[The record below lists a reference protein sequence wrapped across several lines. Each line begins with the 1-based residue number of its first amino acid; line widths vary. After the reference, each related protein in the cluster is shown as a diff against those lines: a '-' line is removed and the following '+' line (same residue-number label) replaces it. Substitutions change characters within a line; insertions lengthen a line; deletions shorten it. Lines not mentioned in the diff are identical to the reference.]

1 MIEMEHYCLCY
12 DTDSVADCGSSG
24 AISTAATGGMKNV
37 LDANGNVIGH
47 QNCIGWSTDPNA
59 TTPIVS
65 SNFYV
70 VDNLTLYMVWGPHI
84 NRLIF

>member
-1 MIEMEHYCLCY
+1 M
-12 DTDSVADCGSSG
+12 TPDSVADCGSSG

-70 VDNLTLYMVWGPHI
+70 VDNLTLYMVWGAPY
-84 NRLIF
+84 